1 MTGEMS
7 GGGSLGPISEE
18 QLAQLWRRR
27 AARSRALRTAGGRRV
42 LVLYPGRPG
51 VTAGPDFRN
60 ALLLVEGAGLVQGD
74 VELHLRQGDWR
85 AHGHHSDPNYNG
97 VALHAALYPDAGRA
111 AHTEGG
117 AVPPVVGVRS
127 LVDEAGG
134 RDGNGGNDAG
144 AEADG
149 DGYGYGGDDD
159 ADGDAG
165 VRARLWRLLE
175 GCGYRRPQSREQM
188 AALLN
193 RAGDERFLQ
202 HSRRFRTLL
211 AAQSGAP
218 ERGLWE
224 QVLWEAVCDGLG
236 YRHNRHP
243 FWRLAG
249 AAPVGILARAAR
261 RLPAWQRGPAL
272 SGWLHHLAGF
282 DADVGDGS
290 SDGEVPP
297 LPDGVGAPL
306 DKEEWR
312 LFRVRPSNHPRR
324 RAAGAAGLVCRFAE
338 LGGPGS
344 GLAAGLERAAW
355 SGSPARLTAALTV
368 AASEVGGGKGP
379 ALIGAG
385 RARELA
391 VNAALPFLHAGR
403 VLAGDGAGAAAL
415 LDLYRRYG
423 SAGDNEIT
431 RELAASLQAPD
442 WGRVAD
448 NARRQQGLLHLQ
460 RRLAGAG

>member
-1 MTGEMS
+1 MS
-7 GGGSLGPISEE
+7 SGQKLPGLGSGGGGSLGPISEA

-27 AARSRALRTAGGRRV
+27 AARSRALRTEGGRRV

-111 AHTEGG
+111 AHTDGG

-134 RDGNGGNDAG
+134 
-144 AEADG
+144 
-149 DGYGYGGDDD
+149 D
-159 ADGDAG
+159 ADEDGG
-165 VRARLWRLLE
+165 VRARLWGLLE

-202 HSRRFRTLL
+202 HSRRFQTLL

-224 QVLWEAVCDGLG
+224 QALWEAIGEGLG

-261 RLPAWQRGPAL
+261 RLPAGQRGPAL
-272 SGWLHHLAGF
+272 SGWLRHLAGF
-282 DADVGDGS
+282 DGDGGAGDGS
-290 SDGEVPP
+290 GDVPP
-297 LPDGVGAPL
+297 LPDGVGTPL
-306 DKEEWR
+306 DAGEWR

-324 RAAGAAGLVCRFAE
+324 RAAGAAGLVRRFADC
-338 LGGPGS
+338 GGSGS
-344 GLAAGLERAAW
+344 GLAAGLERAAL

-368 AASEVGGGKGP
+368 TAAEVGVSIGSDGGKGKGP
-379 ALIGAG
+379 ALIGTG

-391 VNAALPFLHAGR
+391 VNAVLPFLHAGR
-403 VLAGDGAGAAAL
+403 SLAGDGAGALGL

-431 RELAASLQAPD
+431 RALAASLQAPD

>member
-1 MTGEMS
+1 
-7 GGGSLGPISEE
+7 
-18 QLAQLWRRR
+18 
-27 AARSRALRTAGGRRV
+27 
-42 LVLYPGRPG
+42 
-51 VTAGPDFRN
+51 
-60 ALLLVEGAGLVQGD
+60 
-74 VELHLRQGDWR
+74 
-85 AHGHHSDPNYNG
+85 
-97 VALHAALYPDAGRA
+97 
-111 AHTEGG
+111 
-117 AVPPVVGVRS
+117 
-127 LVDEAGG
+127 
-134 RDGNGGNDAG
+134 
-144 AEADG
+144 
-149 DGYGYGGDDD
+149 
-159 ADGDAG
+159 
-165 VRARLWRLLE
+165 
-175 GCGYRRPQSREQM
+175 M

-202 HSRRFRTLL
+202 HSRRFQTLL
-211 AAQSGAP
+211 AAQSAAP

-224 QVLWEAVCDGLG
+224 QVLWEAIGEGLG

-261 RLPAWQRGPAL
+261 RLPAGQRGPAL
-272 SGWLHHLAGF
+272 SGWLRHLAGF
-282 DADVGDGS
+282 DADGGDGA
-290 SDGEVPP
+290 SDGAGGITHP
-297 LPDGVGAPL
+297 LPDGVGLPL
-306 DKEEWR
+306 DAGEWR

-368 AASEVGGGKGP
+368 TAAEVGVSVGSAGGGKGP

-403 VLAGDGAGAAAL
+403 SLAGDGAGALAL

-431 RELAASLQAPD
+431 RALAASLQAPD

>member
-7 GGGSLGPISEE
+7 GGGGSLGPISEA

-127 LVDEAGG
+127 LVDEA
-134 RDGNGGNDAG
+134 
-144 AEADG
+144 DG
-149 DGYGYGGDDD
+149 DE
-159 ADGDAG
+159 DAG
-165 VRARLWRLLE
+165 VRARLWGLLE

-272 SGWLHHLAGF
+272 SGWLRHLAGF
-282 DADVGDGS
+282 DADVGTGDG
-290 SDGEVPP
+290 DVPP

-338 LGGPGS
+338 LGGPES

-368 AASEVGGGKGP
+368 AAAEVGGGKGP

-385 RARELA
+385 RARDLA

-403 VLAGDGAGAAAL
+403 VLAGDGAGALAL

-431 RELAASLQAPD
+431 RALAASLQAPD